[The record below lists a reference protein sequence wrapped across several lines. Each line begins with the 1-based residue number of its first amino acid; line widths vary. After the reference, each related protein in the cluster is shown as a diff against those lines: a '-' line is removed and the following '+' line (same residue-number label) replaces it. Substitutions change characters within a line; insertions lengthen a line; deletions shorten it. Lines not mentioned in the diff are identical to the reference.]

1 MHDPFHPGEVAIQE
15 KVGERDIA
23 LLNGQLI
30 SDRIPA
36 AARLFVTQ
44 QHYCALGWRSP
55 DGELW
60 ASFHAGPKGF
70 ARTDEDCRTLYLKVG
85 AGAGVPDRVPPFSVM
100 RDGDHLGVLFLELS
114 TRRRLRVNGRAVRR
128 ADAEMVIAIEQAHPL
143 CPKYIQRR
151 TLGVRESV
159 PVATD
164 VLEGVSLSDDLIAWI
179 AAADTFFVASAHP
192 DGPTDVS
199 HRGGTPGFV
208 VVNGDVLRIP
218 DYPGN
223 SLFNTFGNF
232 SLNPKAGLVFID
244 FAGNRQ
250 LQMTGDVRLDLEAG
264 STAGDSGG
272 TGRWWEFTP
281 RKWIV
286 SPLNKSFDWKFID
299 RSPFNP

>member
-1 MHDPFHPGEVAIQE
+1 MRDPFHPGEQAIQE
-15 KVGERDIA
+15 KMGERDIA
-23 LLNGQLI
+23 LLNAQLI

-60 ASFHAGPKGF
+60 ASFHAGPQGF

-85 AGAGVPDRVPPFSVM
+85 ADAGVPEGVPPFAGI

-114 TRRRLRVNGRAVRR
+114 TRRRLRVNGRAAHL
-128 ADAEMVIAIEQAHPL
+128 ADAEMAIAIDQAYPL

-151 TLGVRESV
+151 ALDVRESG

-164 VLEGVSLSDDLIAWI
+164 IRDGASLSDDLIAWI
-179 AAADTFFVASAHP
+179 AGADTFFVASTHP
-192 DGPTDVS
+192 DGPADVS

-208 VVNGDVLRIP
+208 AVNDGVLRIP

-232 SLNPKAGLVFID
+232 ALNPRAGLVFID
-244 FAGNRQ
+244 FAANRQ

-264 STAGDSGG
+264 ASAGESGG

-281 RKWIV
+281 RQWIV

-299 RSPFNP
+299 ESPFNP